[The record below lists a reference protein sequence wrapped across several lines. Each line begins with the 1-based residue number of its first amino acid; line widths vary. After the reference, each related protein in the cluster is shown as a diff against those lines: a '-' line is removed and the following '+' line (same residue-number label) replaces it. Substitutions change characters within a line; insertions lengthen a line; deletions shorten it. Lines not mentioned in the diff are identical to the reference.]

1 MRVFLDTNI
10 ILDYILERE
19 PSIKITDEIINL
31 ILSGLVQGYTST
43 NCLTDIFYIS
53 SKKMGKKA
61 AKDTLFKIIDML
73 IVISVDCDDCAKA
86 LELPITDF
94 EDAIAIVCAN
104 KADVEYIITN
114 DNDFPYGK
122 FGQCKIISPEEF
134 LKVCNLYSN
143 DN

>member
-53 SKKMGKKA
+53 SKTMGKKV
-61 AKDTLFKIIDML
+61 AKDTLLKIIDML
-73 IVISVDCDDCAKA
+73 IVISVDCDDCMIA
-86 LELPITDF
+86 LNLPITDF
-94 EDAIAIVCAN
+94 EDAIAIVCAS

-114 DNDFPYGK
+114 DNGFPKGQ
-122 FGQCKIISPEEF
+122 FGQCKVIKPEEF
-134 LKVCNLYSN
+134 LRITTGV
-143 DN
+143 